1 MAETITKHDVEEIVG
16 KAVNRAVEDL
26 SEVISDFAKQVDKRF
41 NEVDARF
48 EQVDARFE
56 QVDARFGQVD
66 ARFEQVDARFDK
78 MDRRFDG
85 IDLEIRKIHAEQ
97 TEMRQWMEHIDNRLM
112 GVESDIKEIY
122 DRIVALEKKAPNLTS
137 SEQAELSQKFESMLK
152 WAQLVSKKTGVALPK
167 F

>member
-41 NEVDARF
+41 NE
-48 EQVDARFE
+48 VDARFE